1 MAAVTRLA
9 GVLALLTGCA
19 PDPITNAVF
28 YEDEAF
34 LAALPS
40 EEDLAVPDGLSEP
53 PSGSSAVLASAASAA
68 DALDDVWAPFV
79 AAAETL
85 RAETPDRRS
94 DTERGW
100 DGVLVA
106 TTTDEGV
113 DSWVIDCTIVRPD
126 DGGPVTW
133 EMTRAESSGD
143 ERIAWASGEEGA
155 FRLLLDGGEA
165 LEVTW
170 TPAAAGHPE
179 DRRVDAEVVG
189 ATGLPT
195 DRAWGLYG
203 AQGLA
208 WSGRFAITEDGASWP
223 GWAVAAHLDTG
234 GRATGEVWRDA
245 ETLAFETC
253 WDAEGNDVWMS
264 GDDDVPEIGASS
276 ACTVPDLPDSGR

>member
-1 MAAVTRLA
+1 VRR
-9 GVLALLTGCA
+9 ALLAIGLLPGCA
-19 PDPITNAVF
+19 GGPITNAMF
-28 YEDEAF
+28 YEDEEF
-34 LAALPS
+34 LAGLPS
-40 EEDLAVPDGLSEP
+40 MEDLAVPAGLADAP
-53 PSGSSAVLASAASAA
+53 AGSSDVLAAAAAAADEIDDLWGPFAASA
-68 DALDDVWAPFV
+68 D
-79 AAAETL
+79 TL
-85 RAETPDRRS
+85 RAEPPDRRGEM
-94 DTERGW
+94 ERGW
-100 DGVLVA
+100 DDVLVA
-106 TTTDEGV
+106 TTTDDGV
-113 DSWVIDCTIVRPD
+113 KSWVIGCTIVRPE

-133 EMTRAESSGD
+133 EMTRAEGAGD
-143 ERIAWASGEEGA
+143 EPIAWASGEEGA

-165 LEVTW
+165 LEATW

-253 WDAEGNDVWMS
+253 WDAEGNDVWMT
-264 GDDDVPEIGASS
+264 GDDDVPETGAST